1 MAVLLVCSIVA
12 MGLLAVIRCC
22 YCCCCCRTD
31 KADYLDV
38 CAAGSG
44 IKIAKAS
51 FSWILVSVL
60 LLLLQVAKL
69 LTSTLPHTHG
79 GNVVRTC

>member
-12 MGLLAVIRCC
+12 MGLLAVIR
-22 YCCCCCRTD
+22 CCCCCRTD

-60 LLLLQVAKL
+60 LLILQLAKL
-69 LTSTLPHTHG
+69 LTSTLSHTHG